1 MAWRKL
7 GGLGR
12 VGVRAPARTL
22 AALLGLSLQVGQ
34 ASLAGR
40 AVAQSLSIEE
50 KPQPPEAPTPAP
62 APKPSVPAPAPVIV
76 MPTASSTP
84 LEYPADGRG
93 EASVAL
99 ELTLTAAGDVTKAVA
114 LEGDEPFASRAVE
127 AAKTWKFQPAT
138 RDGKPI
144 AAKIRYLVRFVPP
157 RDEVEPEPEAPATP
171 ATPGSQAASKPR
183 AEPEPYEIVVVG
195 ERAPIRH
202 QLARTEISRMP
213 GAFGDAFRAIE
224 ALPGV
229 VPIVSGLPYF
239 YVRGAP
245 PGNVGYYFDGIPVPF
260 LYHFAAGPSV
270 FHPAFID
277 RVDLYP
283 GAFPVRYGR
292 FAGAIVAGEMAPPG
306 YRFRGEWNVR
316 LVDSGAMVEAPF
328 AGGRGSAM
336 VGGRFSYT
344 GLMIS
349 LIAPEV
355 SVGYW
360 DYQARVR
367 YDLSPK
373 DSVEVF
379 GFGSGD
385 YTTVTEKVTVF
396 DAQGRTSTKDVTHD
410 AVDIGFHRLDLRWD
424 HRLDQGN
431 WRNALMVG
439 RDRTG
444 LADGEIN
451 VYNYMVGYRSEYW
464 RQLETKVR
472 LRAGA
477 DVLFESLKQE
487 FKDGTP
493 DSGEVTSAP
502 DPGVMQP
509 NGGEMMPGSMMPTP
523 IPPEGQPPGSS
534 SSNQEDAER
543 LGFNSARKDFSLGLY
558 ADLVWDVAPRLQ
570 ITPGL
575 RGDLF
580 VSGSRAALSLDPRI
594 TAEYTLS
601 KKLKLVH
608 GLALVHQAPSFV
620 GPVPGFKPSLEGGL
634 QKAVQYSAGVNY
646 ELPWGFQSSVAL
658 FQSAF
663 FNMTDLISLI
673 QLEQTANRGVNGGD
687 GVSSDSDIN
696 NFRTDGQAYGLELM
710 VRRSLSR
717 RLGGFL
723 SYTLSR
729 SQRFSGRVSGP
740 ATTDRNHVL
749 NVAAS
754 YDLGRNWRLGGR
766 VLFYTGVPAEVAYL
780 EAARHPP
787 RTPPFWRLDFKL
799 EKRWYIKR
807 PDRWWGLN
815 IEVLN
820 TTLNKEQLT
829 GSCNAFDC
837 VYEEIG
843 PVTVPSIAFEGA
855 Y

>member
-1 MAWRKL
+1 
-7 GGLGR
+7 
-12 VGVRAPARTL
+12 
-22 AALLGLSLQVGQ
+22 
-34 ASLAGR
+34 
-40 AVAQSLSIEE
+40 
-50 KPQPPEAPTPAP
+50 
-62 APKPSVPAPAPVIV
+62 
-76 MPTASSTP
+76 MPTALTTP
-84 LEYPADGRG
+84 LEYPPGAQG

-99 ELTLTAAGDVTKAVA
+99 ELTLSADGAVTQAVA
-114 LEGDEPFASRAVE
+114 IDGAEPFASRAAE
-127 AAKTWKFQPAT
+127 AAKGWKFQPAT
-138 RDGKPI
+138 RDGQPI
-144 AAKIRYLVRFVPP
+144 AAKIRFLVRFVPP
-157 RDEVEPEPEAPATP
+157 HDEAEPEPEPAAPPANATP
-171 ATPGSQAASKPR
+171 KPGATGPQKPS
-183 AEPEPYEIVVVG
+183 EPAPLEIVVIG

-202 QLARTEISRMP
+202 ELARTEISRIP

-245 PGNVGYYFDGIPVPF
+245 PGNVGYYVDGIPVPF

-270 FHPAFID
+270 FHPAFIE

-283 GAFPVRYGR
+283 GAYPVRYGR

-306 YRFRGEWNVR
+306 FRPRAEWNIR
-316 LVDSGAMVEAPF
+316 LIDSGAMVEAPF

-344 GLMIS
+344 GLVIS
-349 LIAPEV
+349 LLAPDV

-367 YDLSPK
+367 YDLTPK

-379 GFGSGD
+379 GFGSSD
-385 YTTVTEKVTVF
+385 YVTIMDETTE
-396 DAQGRTSTKDVTHD
+396 RTASGMFRSVKRKTSV
-410 AVDIGFHRLDLRWD
+410 VDINFHRLDLRWD

-431 WRNALMVG
+431 WRNALMIG

-444 LADGEIN
+444 FVNGQVN
-451 VYNYMVGYRSEYW
+451 VYDYMIGARSEYW
-464 RQLETKVR
+464 RQLDKQVR

-477 DVLFESLKQE
+477 DLLFESLKQE
-487 FKDGTP
+487 FKNDSSVSEVGSTSDGALP
-493 DSGEVTSAP
+493 P
-502 DPGVMQP
+502 DPI
-509 NGGEMMPGSMMPTP
+509 MMPPGSMMMPVDP
-523 IPPEGQPPGSS
+523 SMPSAPGIMPPSDDSS
-534 SSNQEDAER
+534 QQDDAAR
-543 LGFNSARKDFSLGLY
+543 LGFNAGRKDFSLGLY

-580 VSGSRAALSLDPRI
+580 VSGSRAKFALDPRI
-594 TAEYTLS
+594 TAEYTLT
-601 KKLKLVH
+601 KKLKVVH
-608 GLALVHQAPSFV
+608 GLALVHQAPSFI
-620 GPVPGFKPSLEGGL
+620 GPVPGFKPSLAGGL

-646 ELPWGFQSSVAL
+646 ELPAGFSSSVAL

-663 FNMTDLISLI
+663 FNMTDLISLL
-673 QLEQTANRGVNGGD
+673 QLEQTADVRDNNQQNG
-687 GVSSDSDIN
+687 SDFNS
-696 NFRTDGQAYGLELM
+696 FRTDGHAYGLELM

-717 RLGGFL
+717 KLGGFV
-723 SYTLSR
+723 SYTLSHSR
-729 SQRFSGRVSGP
+729 RFARRVSGP
-740 ATTDRNHVL
+740 ATTDRTHVL

-754 YDLGRNWRLGGR
+754 YDLGKNWRVGGR
-766 VLFYTGVPAEVAYL
+766 VLFYTGIPAEVAYI

-787 RTPPFWRLDFKL
+787 RTPAFWRLDFKI

-807 PDRWWGLN
+807 PNRWWGLN
-815 IEVLN
+815 LEVLN

-829 GSCNAFDC
+829 GSCNAFSC
-837 VYEEIG
+837 KYEEIG

-855 Y
+855 F

>member
-1 MAWRKL
+1 M
-7 GGLGR
+7 
-12 VGVRAPARTL
+12 
-22 AALLGLSLQVGQ
+22 
-34 ASLAGR
+34 
-40 AVAQSLSIEE
+40 
-50 KPQPPEAPTPAP
+50 PTPL
-62 APKPSVPAPAPVIV
+62 
-76 MPTASSTP
+76 TTP
-84 LEYPADGRG
+84 LDYPADGKG

-99 ELTLTAAGDVTKAVA
+99 ELTLSVTGDVTQAIA
-114 LEGDEPFASRAVE
+114 LEGDEPFVSRAV
-127 AAKTWKFQPAT
+127 ASAKLWKFQPAT

-157 RDEVEPEPEAPATP
+157 RDEPEPEPARPATETASPGKP
-171 ATPGSQAASKPR
+171 APPKKT
-183 AEPEPYEIVVVG
+183 EPAPYEIVVVG

-202 QLARTEISRMP
+202 ELARTEISRMP

-245 PGNVGYYFDGIPVPF
+245 PGNVGYFFDGIPVPF

-283 GAFPVRYGR
+283 GAYPVRYGR
-292 FAGAIVAGEMAPPG
+292 FAGAVVAGEMAPPG
-306 YRFRGEWNVR
+306 NRLRAEWNIR
-316 LVDSGAMVEAPF
+316 QIDSGAMIETPF

-344 GLMIS
+344 GAVIS
-349 LIAPEV
+349 LIAPDV

-360 DYQARVR
+360 DYQGRIR
-367 YDLSPK
+367 YDLTPK
-373 DSVEVF
+373 DTVEVF
-379 GFGSGD
+379 GFGSSD
-385 YTTVTEKVTVF
+385 YVSVKEEVQVEDMQGMFHTEKRKQSV
-396 DAQGRTSTKDVTHD
+396 
-410 AVDIGFHRLDLRWD
+410 VDINFHRLDLRWD

-431 WRNALMVG
+431 WRNALMLG

-444 LADGEIN
+444 FADGEVN
-451 VYNYMVGYRSEYW
+451 VYDYMVGWRSEYW
-464 RQLETKVR
+464 RQLDPKVR
-472 LRAGA
+472 LRAGSNM
-477 DVLFESLKQE
+477 LFESLKQV
-487 FKDGTP
+487 FKDDSTGVDLEPTPTRGDPGVLPPDGTP
-493 DSGEVTSAP
+493 PIG
-502 DPGVMQP
+502 
-509 NGGEMMPGSMMPTP
+509 MMPPTVMPP
-523 IPPEGQPPGSS
+523 V
-534 SSNQEDAER
+534 DAGDGTADDAAR
-543 LGFNSARKDFSLGLY
+543 LGFNSARKDFSFGVY

-575 RGDLF
+575 RADLF
-580 VSGSRAALSLDPRI
+580 VSGKRAALGIDPRI
-594 TAEYTLS
+594 TAEYALS

-620 GPVPGFKPSLEGGL
+620 GPVPGFKPSLQGGL
-634 QKAVQYSAGVNY
+634 QKAVQYSAGANY
-646 ELPWGFQSSVAL
+646 ELPAGFSSSLAL

-663 FNMTDLISLI
+663 FNMTDLISLL
-673 QLEQTANRGVNGGD
+673 QLQETANRAARGRNGDDGGD
-687 GVSSDSDIN
+687 DGLK
-696 NFRTDGQAYGLELM
+696 NFRTDGHAYGLELM
-710 VRRSLSR
+710 IRRSLSR
-717 RLGGFL
+717 KLGGFV

-729 SQRFSGRVSGP
+729 SQRFARRVSGP
-740 ATTDRNHVL
+740 ATTDRTHVL

-754 YDLGRNWRLGGR
+754 YDLGKNWRLGGR
-766 VLFYTGVPAEVAYL
+766 VLFYTGIPAQVAYI

-787 RTPPFWRLDFKL
+787 RTPAFWRLDFKL
-799 EKRWYIKR
+799 EKRWYIRR

-829 GSCNAFDC
+829 GSCNAFSC
-837 VYEEIG
+837 KYEEIG

-855 Y
+855 F

>member
-1 MAWRKL
+1 
-7 GGLGR
+7 
-12 VGVRAPARTL
+12 
-22 AALLGLSLQVGQ
+22 
-34 ASLAGR
+34 
-40 AVAQSLSIEE
+40 
-50 KPQPPEAPTPAP
+50 
-62 APKPSVPAPAPVIV
+62 
-76 MPTASSTP
+76 MPTAVSTP
-84 LEYPADGRG
+84 LEYPQGAQG

-99 ELTLTAAGDVTKAVA
+99 ELTLSAQGDVTNATVI
-114 LEGDEPFASRAVE
+114 EGDEPFAARALE
-127 AAKTWKFQPAT
+127 AARAWKFQPAT
-138 RDGKPI
+138 RDGTAI

-157 RDEVEPEPEAPATP
+157 RDVSEPEPEPAAPATGPETP
-171 ATPGSQAASKPR
+171 ATGSKP
-183 AEPEPYEIVVVG
+183 APAKPVEPAPYEIIVVG

-202 QLARTEISRMP
+202 ELARTEISRLP

-245 PGNVGYYFDGIPVPF
+245 PGNVGYFFDGIPVPF
-260 LYHFAAGPSV
+260 LYHFAAGPSL

-283 GAFPVRYGR
+283 GAYPVRYGR

-306 YRFRGEWNVR
+306 YRWRGEWNIR
-316 LVDSGAMVEAPF
+316 LIDSGAMVEAPF
-328 AGGRGSAM
+328 ADGRGSAM

-344 GLMIS
+344 GFVIS

-385 YTTVTEKVTVF
+385 YSTFMDETTTVDSSGRLVTEKRKT
-396 DAQGRTSTKDVTHD
+396 TL
-410 AVDIGFHRLDLRWD
+410 VDIGFHRLDLRWD
-424 HRLDQGN
+424 HRVDQGN

-444 LADGEIN
+444 FADGQVN
-451 VYNYMVGYRSEYW
+451 VYDYMVGLRSEYW
-464 RQLETKVR
+464 RQLDKQVR
-472 LRAGA
+472 VRAGA
-477 DVLFESLKQE
+477 DLLFESLKQE
-487 FKDGTP
+487 FKEETVR
-493 DSGEVTSAP
+493 SGEIPSNNDPGALPPDGMQP
-502 DPGVMQP
+502 DP
-509 NGGEMMPGSMMPTP
+509 MMPPISPPVMMF
-523 IPPEGQPPGSS
+523 PEDTANDDSS
-534 SSNQEDAER
+534 QRDAER
-543 LGFNSARKDFSLGLY
+543 LGFNASRKDFSLGLY
-558 ADLVWDVAPRLQ
+558 ADVVWDVAPRLQ

-575 RGDLF
+575 RLDLF
-580 VSGSRAALSLDPRI
+580 VSGKRAALGVDPRI

-601 KKLKLVH
+601 KKLKVVH
-608 GLALVHQAPSFV
+608 GLALVHQAPSFI

-634 QKAVQYSAGVNY
+634 QRAVQHSAGVNY
-646 ELPWGFQSSVAL
+646 ELPAGFASSVAV

-663 FNMTDLISLI
+663 FNMTDLISLL
-673 QLEQTANRGVNGGD
+673 QLEQTANNGGNTD
-687 GVSSDSDIN
+687 NGSDFN
-696 NFRTDGQAYGLELM
+696 NFRTDGHAYGLEVM

-717 RLGGFL
+717 KLGGFV

-729 SQRFSGRVSGP
+729 SLRFARRVSGP
-740 ATTDRNHVL
+740 ATTDRTHVL

-754 YDLGRNWRLGGR
+754 YDLGKNWRLGGR
-766 VLFYTGVPAEVAYL
+766 VLFYTGIPAEVAYI

-787 RTPPFWRLDFKL
+787 RTPAFWRLDFKI

-815 IEVLN
+815 LEVLN
-820 TTLNKEQLT
+820 TTLNKEKLT
-829 GSCNAFDC
+829 GSCNAFSC
-837 VYEEIG
+837 SYEEIG

-855 Y
+855 F

>member
-1 MAWRKL
+1 
-7 GGLGR
+7 
-12 VGVRAPARTL
+12 
-22 AALLGLSLQVGQ
+22 
-34 ASLAGR
+34 
-40 AVAQSLSIEE
+40 
-50 KPQPPEAPTPAP
+50 
-62 APKPSVPAPAPVIV
+62 
-76 MPTASSTP
+76 MPTAVSTP
-84 LEYPADGRG
+84 LEYPAGAQG

-99 ELTLTAAGDVTKAVA
+99 ELTLSAEGAVTKADA
-114 LEGDEPFASRAVE
+114 IEGDEPFASAAVE
-127 AAKTWKFQPAT
+127 AAKSWKFQPAT
-138 RDGKPI
+138 RDGKAL
-144 AAKIRYLVRFVPP
+144 AAKIRFLVRFVPP
-157 RDEVEPEPEAPATP
+157 REISEPEPEPAAALPET
-171 ATPGSQAASKPR
+171 AKPGAAKVPKN
-183 AEPEPYEIVVVG
+183 PEPAPFEIVVVG

-202 QLARTEISRMP
+202 ELARTEISRIP

-245 PGNVGYYFDGIPVPF
+245 PGNVGYFFDGIPVPF

-270 FHPAFID
+270 FHPAFIE

-306 YRFRGEWNVR
+306 FRPRAEWNVR
-316 LVDSGAMVEAPF
+316 LIDSGAMVEAPF
-328 AGGRGSAM
+328 AGGRGTAM

-344 GLMIS
+344 GLVIS

-367 YDLSPK
+367 YDLSPQ

-379 GFGSGD
+379 GFGSSD
-385 YTTVTEKVTVF
+385 YVSIIDESNVPTGSGMYRAEKRKVAVV
-396 DAQGRTSTKDVTHD
+396 DVN
-410 AVDIGFHRLDLRWD
+410 FHRLDLRWD
-424 HRLDQGN
+424 HHLDQGN

-444 LADGEIN
+444 FVNGQIN
-451 VYNYMVGYRSEYW
+451 VYDYMVGVRSEYW
-464 RQLETKVR
+464 RQLDKRVR

-477 DVLFESLKQE
+477 DLLFESLKQE
-487 FKDGTP
+487 FKDDTSNDSIGSTNDPGALPPDTSMMPPGTVIP
-493 DSGEVTSAP
+493 P
-502 DPGVMQP
+502 DPSMMPPMVMQP
-509 NGGEMMPGSMMPTP
+509 VDD
-523 IPPEGQPPGSS
+523 SS
-534 SSNQEDAER
+534 SQDDAAR
-543 LGFNSARKDFSLGLY
+543 LGFNAGRRDFSLGLY

-580 VSGSRAALSLDPRI
+580 VSGSRAKLALDPRI

-601 KKLKLVH
+601 KKLKVVH
-608 GLALVHQAPSFV
+608 GLALVHQAPSFI
-620 GPVPGFKPSLEGGL
+620 GPVPGFKPSLAGGL
-634 QKAVQYSAGVNY
+634 QRAIQYSAGVNY
-646 ELPWGFQSSVAL
+646 ELPAGFSSSVAL

-663 FNMTDLISLI
+663 FNMTDLISLL
-673 QLEQTANRGVNGGD
+673 QLERTADVGGNQRS
-687 GVSSDSDIN
+687 GSDFNS
-696 NFRTDGQAYGLELM
+696 FRTDGHAYGLELM

-717 RLGGFL
+717 KLGGFV

-729 SQRFSGRVSGP
+729 SERFARRVSGP
-740 ATTDRNHVL
+740 ATTDRTHVL
-749 NVAAS
+749 NVATS
-754 YDLGRNWRLGGR
+754 YDLGKNWRLGGR
-766 VLFYTGVPAEVAYL
+766 VLFYTGIPAEVAYI

-787 RTPPFWRLDFKL
+787 RTPAFWRLDFKI

-807 PDRWWGLN
+807 PNRWWGVNL
-815 IEVLN
+815 EVLN

-829 GSCNAFDC
+829 GSCNAYSC
-837 VYEEIG
+837 KYEEIG

-855 Y
+855 F

>member
-1 MAWRKL
+1 MVRRTL
-7 GGLGR
+7 GGL
-12 VGVRAPARTL
+12 VGVRAAARART
-22 AALLGLSLQVGQ
+22 ALLGLLLQG
-34 ASLAGR
+34 SLAGS
-40 AVAQSLSIEE
+40 ATAQSLSIEE
-50 KPQPPEAPTPAP
+50 QKPAPPPTPTPAP
-62 APKPSVPAPAPVIV
+62 LPKPPTPAPVIV
-76 MPTASSTP
+76 MPTAVSTP
-84 LEYPADGRG
+84 LEYPADGKG

-114 LEGDEPFASRAVE
+114 LEGDEPFASRAVD
-127 AAKTWKFQPAT
+127 AAKAWKFQPAT

-144 AAKIRYLVRFVPP
+144 PAKIRYLVRFVPP
-157 RDEVEPEPEAPATP
+157 RDEPEPEPEPETPRAPATP
-171 ATPGSQAASKPR
+171 GTKPGPTPR
-183 AEPEPYEIVVVG
+183 VEPEPYEIVVVG

-292 FAGAIVAGEMAPPG
+292 YAGAIVAGEMAPPG

-316 LVDSGAMVEAPF
+316 LIDSGAMVEAPF
-328 AGGRGSAM
+328 ASGRGSAM

-360 DYQARVR
+360 DYQTRVR

-373 DSVEVF
+373 DSVELF
-379 GFGSGD
+379 AFGSGD
-385 YTTVTEKVTVF
+385 YTAVTEEVTTV
-396 DAQGRTSTKDVTHD
+396 DSQGRLQTKKEKHDV
-410 AVDIGFHRLDLRWD
+410 VDIGFHRLDLRWD
-424 HRLDQGN
+424 RRLDQGN

-444 LADGEIN
+444 FADGEVN
-451 VYNYMVGYRSEYW
+451 VYDYMVGYRSEYW
-464 RQLETKVR
+464 RQLEKKVR

-477 DVLFESLKQE
+477 DLLFESLKQE
-487 FKDGTP
+487 FKNSTP
-493 DSGEVTSAP
+493 DMGEIAAPP
-502 DPGVMQP
+502 DPGSMLP
-509 NGGEMMPGSMMPTP
+509 NGGEMMPGAAMPTP
-523 IPPEGQPPGSS
+523 SAPVEQPPGG
-534 SSNQEDAER
+534 SNTNEEDAER
-543 LGFNSARKDFSLGLY
+543 LGFNAARKDFSLGLY

-620 GPVPGFKPSLEGGL
+620 GPVPGFKPSLQGGL

-673 QLEQTANRGVNGGD
+673 QLEQTANRGTNGGD
-687 GVSSDSDIN
+687 GVNNDSDIN

-717 RLGGFL
+717 KLGGFL

-740 ATTDRNHVL
+740 ATTDRTHVL

-766 VLFYTGVPAEVAYL
+766 VMTYTGVPAEVAYL

-787 RTPPFWRLDFKL
+787 RTPAFWRLDFKL

-829 GSCNAFDC
+829 GSCNAYDC